1 MNNGKFS
8 NGFLLGLIIG
18 GGAVF
23 LLATETGR
31 NLMKIISERGM
42 DGIAEILE
50 EYNFEGLDET
60 EDDGEVPA
68 EEVQSQES
76 QNEKPSSAKA
86 SEEQRESAPRKHFFK
101 RIRK

>member
-31 NLMKIISERGM
+31 NLMKIVSERGM

-50 EYNFEGLDET
+50 EYNFEGSDEL
-60 EDDGEVPA
+60 EDEGDIPA
-68 EEVQSQES
+68 EEVHSEANHQTG
-76 QNEKPSSAKA
+76 EK
-86 SEEQRESAPRKHFFK
+86 SAPKKHFFK
-101 RIRK
+101 RVRK

>member
-50 EYNFEGLDET
+50 EYNFEGTEGAESEDEAPI
-60 EDDGEVPA
+60 EEVHTHSEANHQA
-68 EEVQSQES
+68 EE
-76 QNEKPSSAKA
+76 KL
-86 SEEQRESAPRKHFFK
+86 APKKHFFK

>member
-31 NLMKIISERGM
+31 NLMKIVSERGM

-50 EYNFEGLDET
+50 EYNFEGSDEMEDEGEISAEDVDTYSEANHHT
-60 EDDGEVPA
+60 ED
-68 EEVQSQES
+68 
-76 QNEKPSSAKA
+76 KL
-86 SEEQRESAPRKHFFK
+86 APKKHFFK
-101 RIRK
+101 RVRK

>member
-31 NLMKIISERGM
+31 NLMKIVSERGM
-42 DGIAEILE
+42 DGIAEILD
-50 EYNFEGLDET
+50 EYNFEGSDEM
-60 EDDGEVPA
+60 EDEGEVPA
-68 EEVQSQES
+68 EEVSHSEANHQTE
-76 QNEKPSSAKA
+76 EK
-86 SEEQRESAPRKHFFK
+86 SAPKKHFFK
-101 RIRK
+101 RVRK

>member
-31 NLMKIISERGM
+31 NLMKIVSERGM

-50 EYNFEGLDET
+50 EYNFEGMEEEDE
-60 EDDGEVPA
+60 GEVPA
-68 EEVQSQES
+68 EEVHNHSEANHQAE
-76 QNEKPSSAKA
+76 EK
-86 SEEQRESAPRKHFFK
+86 SAPKKHFFK

>member
-31 NLMKIISERGM
+31 NLMKIVSERGM

-50 EYNFEGLDET
+50 EYNFEGLDEV
-60 EDDGEVPA
+60 EDEGEVPA
-68 EEVQSQES
+68 EEVHVHSNSEVNHQSSSE
-76 QNEKPSSAKA
+76 EKP
-86 SEEQRESAPRKHFFK
+86 APKKHFFK